1 MPSSLPCLSPVC
13 CLSVTRSVSPSV
25 SASLCVCVCVCV
37 CARAHMRLSVCL
49 YLPLAVLESV
59 SELSSLSASV
69 SPDTRRPVRSSG
81 PSLSQVLWLWLTSLR
96 RRAVDCLCVCPCDC
110 LSLVCSLRKVVCLS
124 GGVGERGGGSV
135 GRRGGTEALG
145 RTAPPWL
152 LVGLGTGQVSGRMG
166 AQGPG
171 WAAPRPTGG
180 SEARGPRGSGWRRVR
195 KPDTSGPHGP
205 EQRTGSGEARFAER
219 SRAWRGPGWEGT
231 ETSAPLS
238 PPPRPRTHAR
248 THARHAAGGPGS
260 PPGCRTWPGV
270 CWPRGGGVRG
280 RGGIGRPESGRGSFG
295 SGTARAPVERCGRLA
310 RPAGQSERE
319 AQRRALRAP
328 GGSRL
333 RLRPYHPERA

>member
-1 MPSSLPCLSPVC
+1 M
-13 CLSVTRSVSPSV
+13 SVRVTACRSF
-25 SASLCVCVCVCV
+25 A
-37 CARAHMRLSVCL
+37 
-49 YLPLAVLESV
+49 
-59 SELSSLSASV
+59 
-69 SPDTRRPVRSSG
+69 
-81 PSLSQVLWLWLTSLR
+81 
-96 RRAVDCLCVCPCDC
+96 
-110 LSLVCSLRKVVCLS
+110 LS
-124 GGVGERGGGSV
+124 GRLCACPAAWGKGGGASV

-152 LVGLGTGQVSGRMG
+152 PVGLGTGQVSGRMG

-295 SGTARAPVERCGRLA
+295 SSTARAPGERCGRLA

>member
-1 MPSSLPCLSPVC
+1 M
-13 CLSVTRSVSPSV
+13 SVRVTACRSF
-25 SASLCVCVCVCV
+25 A
-37 CARAHMRLSVCL
+37 
-49 YLPLAVLESV
+49 
-59 SELSSLSASV
+59 
-69 SPDTRRPVRSSG
+69 
-81 PSLSQVLWLWLTSLR
+81 
-96 RRAVDCLCVCPCDC
+96 
-110 LSLVCSLRKVVCLS
+110 LS
-124 GGVGERGGGSV
+124 GRLCACPAAWGKGGGGSV

-152 LVGLGTGQVSGRMG
+152 PVGLGTGQVSGRMG

-280 RGGIGRPESGRGSFG
+280 AWRHWLAGVWSRVLRLKYSARPRGE
-295 SGTARAPVERCGRLA
+295 V
-310 RPAGQSERE
+310 RPAGPTGRSERKGGA
-319 AQRRALRAP
+319 AQ
-328 GGSRL
+328 GS
-333 RLRPYHPERA
+333 